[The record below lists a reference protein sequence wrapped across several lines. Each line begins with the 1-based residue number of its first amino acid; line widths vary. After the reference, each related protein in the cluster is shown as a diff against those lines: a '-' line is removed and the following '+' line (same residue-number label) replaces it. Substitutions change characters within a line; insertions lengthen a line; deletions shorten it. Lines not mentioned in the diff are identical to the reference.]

1 MTYVLKL
8 AIICVVLEIIVGDL
22 MGIKA
27 RIFNIMQYE
36 KHPETGKYLMTEEKI
51 KDALLH
57 RTIERWAYIYH
68 DKDVYTEFSYDPH
81 SSIVTID
88 RTRSVPGKVI
98 DGRRTTK
105 VRNRDGSI
113 DLRILLD
120 RFSAEIFINDGEQ
133 VITTTLET
141 PPEIQGIT
149 FSCTGKAIMNI
160 SKYELDK

>member
-1 MTYVLKL
+1 M
-8 AIICVVLEIIVGDL
+8 
-22 MGIKA
+22 
-27 RIFNIMQYE
+27 
-36 KHPETGKYLMTEEKI
+36 
-51 KDALLH
+51 
-57 RTIERWAYIYH
+57 
-68 DKDVYTEFSYDPH
+68 
-81 SSIVTID
+81 
-88 RTRSVPGKVI
+88 I
-98 DGRRTTK
+98 DGKRTTK